1 MCTPESCSGRRPAAR
16 EEAVVLAPRPRG
28 PPYVGV
34 RLGQRGSRRFPT
46 GVATSRFLPPRRA
59 APRRHL
65 LVARLLLGARG
76 DIVYSSIA
84 LPLAERLCVQQ
95 GPQMTPTGG
104 GYCRGED
111 RTARD
116 RGLTL
121 TLTHTPQRPFVAIC
135 AFVPRF
141 PPDPVHPERTIPNF
155 IPSYSRRAV
164 RGKSTCLQSA
174 RPIPPFSK
182 RAWRSSRASQRA
194 PRKGARGERCA
205 SPRNE
210 ARGAREA
217 SVWDLRVRC
226 ACN

>member
-1 MCTPESCSGRRPAAR
+1 MIEVQNVHYETASSELLRLYDEDIKDIKQR
-16 EEAVVLAPRPRG
+16 VL
-28 PPYVGV
+28 
-34 RLGQRGSRRFPT
+34 
-46 GVATSRFLPPRRA
+46 
-59 APRRHL
+59 
-65 LVARLLLGARG
+65 

-194 PRKGARGERCA
+194 PRKGARAQDTPEPPRTGERPHAPATAPAGHCER
-205 SPRNE
+205 PTTIR
-210 ARGAREA
+210 
-217 SVWDLRVRC
+217 
-226 ACN
+226 